1 MIEKFSQKDYMGGE
15 EATENH
21 RNVAGFKKEINRL
34 PCRSE
39 DFFIPQEQ
47 IGTKIIKQKE
57 TRNLKVSAQIRK

>member
-1 MIEKFSQKDYMGGE
+1 MVGE

-39 DFFIPQEQ
+39 DFFIP
-47 IGTKIIKQKE
+47 
-57 TRNLKVSAQIRK
+57 